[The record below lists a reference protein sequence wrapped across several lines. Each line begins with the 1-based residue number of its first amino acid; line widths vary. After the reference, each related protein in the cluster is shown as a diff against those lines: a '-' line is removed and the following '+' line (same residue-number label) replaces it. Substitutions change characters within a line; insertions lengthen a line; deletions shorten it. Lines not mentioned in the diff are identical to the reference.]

1 MFNTENEKK
10 TLVDSLR
17 RSGDPAGVLE
27 SLYYIEKNHTPF
39 ALYVATADQSNCMW
53 IFDPDSVY
61 ELLGGQDIHDKT
73 FRSVFIDDIERSEGI
88 LFYVLRKIGPAIVIR
103 VSEDT
108 IRFVIDSL
116 ELGV

>member
-27 SLYYIEKNHTPF
+27 SLNYIEKNHTPF

-53 IFDPDSVY
+53 IFDPNSVY

-73 FRSVFIDDIERSEGI
+73 FRSVFTDDIERSEGI